1 MNENEIK
8 ALLSLLE
15 DPDEKIS
22 SQISEKIL
30 SLGIEV
36 IPKLE
41 LHWESTFDALV
52 QKKVENLIHQI
63 QFDNIV
69 KALSIWSAIGKQDLL
84 QGAIL
89 IAKYQY
95 PDLNEDKIKTHLDL
109 IRQDT
114 WLELNPRLTVLE
126 KIKVLNH
133 ILFEIHGFGGNTTNY
148 HSPTNSY
155 INNVLETKKGNPLSL
170 SIIYCI
176 IAQSLDIPIFGV
188 NLPEHFIVCYQDLKN
203 EIPSS
208 LINSNRVYFYINPF
222 SKGSIFG
229 QNDIDTF
236 LKQINRTPE
245 KQFYEP
251 CSNLDIMIRL
261 LNNLILSYEKLGISE
276 KVKELKILQKAIQ
289 SGSTYPA

>member
-1 MNENEIK
+1 MNETEIK

-41 LHWESTFDALV
+41 LHWESTFDAFV
-52 QKKVENLIHQI
+52 QKKIETLIHQI

-69 KALSIWSAIGKQDLL
+69 KALSIWSTIGTQDLL

-188 NLPEHFIVCYQDLKN
+188 NLPEHFIVCYQDLKH
-203 EIPSS
+203 EIPTS
-208 LINSNRVYFYINPF
+208 LINSNRIYFYINPF

-261 LNNLILSYEKLGISE
+261 LNNLILSYEKLGIVE
-276 KVKELKILQKAIQ
+276 KVRELKILQKTIQ
-289 SGSTYPA
+289 SGSN